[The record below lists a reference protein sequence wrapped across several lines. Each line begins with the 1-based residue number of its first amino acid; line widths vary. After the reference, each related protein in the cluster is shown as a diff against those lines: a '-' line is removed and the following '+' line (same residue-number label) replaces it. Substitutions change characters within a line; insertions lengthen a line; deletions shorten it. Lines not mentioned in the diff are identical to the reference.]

1 MPKKSG
7 SKSSRSE
14 RRAGRQRADRAR
26 EHGLPARAE
35 PSPRA
40 RAVTPEPS
48 DEAFGAARSS
58 ATRSGRGDKP
68 AGIPTLVKVIG
79 GALVILLG
87 VYLLSRQRDEALT
100 DTKPAAEPATASS
113 VDARPAAPSPA
124 APPELTTSPEV
135 KAAPELALEPTP
147 QAPAPVVS
155 VTPPTKPLVTGPVVP
170 QPAKSKLV
178 APAVPAPASV
188 PAPAAPK
195 PPAPASAP
203 RVDNPY

>member
-48 DEAFGAARSS
+48 DDAFGAARSS
-58 ATRSGRGDKP
+58 ATLSGRGDKP

-79 GALVILLG
+79 GAFVILVG

-100 DTKPAAEPATASS
+100 DTKPSAEPPTASS
-113 VDARPAAPSPA
+113 VDAPRAELTTPSAVAA
-124 APPELTTSPEV
+124 PELTTIPELN
-135 KAAPELALEPTP
+135 AAPEPTP

-155 VTPPTKPLVTGPVVP
+155 VTPPTKPVVAGPVVP
-170 QPAKSKLV
+170 QPAKPKLV
-178 APAVPAPASV
+178 VPAVPAPASV
-188 PAPAAPK
+188 PPPVAPK
-195 PPAPASAP
+195 SPAPASAP
-203 RVDNPY
+203 R